1 MTSLT
6 AWIAADKRRATG
18 LYFASDSRR
27 SWEGSSQV
35 RDDCRKVFAA
45 EGTREIFAFAGDA
58 TFPPF
63 VLNKLCQLLKSEPQL
78 VNALDDPYMRSAWIF
93 AQIKAE
99 FDVLANKP
107 EYGFCILHGTRIGA
121 MHGAQFHLYEYS
133 YERGSDSL
141 AYGVLR
147 VDAGESISFY
157 LDGTEKSATLGT
169 RGTGHAIV
177 KSFVEK
183 ETKKLGNVSKAQF
196 SGFCTSVYSGQ
207 DKWSG
212 GPIQLV
218 GVLSIKDSLHFG
230 VVTPYGTFYRGS
242 TAIPLN
248 HASIRWRNTEF
259 EDVDVYGR
267 PK

>member
-18 LYFASDSRR
+18 LYFATDSRR
-27 SWEGSSQV
+27 SWEGTSEV
-35 RDDCRKVFAA
+35 KDDCTKVFVAD
-45 EGTREIFAFAGDA
+45 GTREIFAFAGDA

-63 VLNKLCQLLKSEPQL
+63 VLEKLCLLLKSEPQL
-78 VNALDDPYMRSAWIF
+78 VNALDNPYMRSAWIF

-99 FDVLANKP
+99 FDALTSKP
-107 EYGFCILHGTRIGA
+107 KYSFCILHGTRIGA
-121 MHGAQFHLYEYS
+121 MYGAVFHLYDYS
-133 YERGSDSL
+133 YARGSDSL
-141 AYGVLR
+141 EYGVLNI
-147 VDAGESISFY
+147 DAGDSISFY
-157 LDGTEKSATLGT
+157 LEGTEKSATVGT
-169 RGTGHAIV
+169 RGTGHVIV
-177 KSFVEK
+177 TSFVER
-183 ETKKLGNVSKAQF
+183 ETKKLGNVSRAQF
-196 SGFCTSVYSGQ
+196 SAFCAAVRSGQ

-230 VVTPYGTFYRGS
+230 VVTPHGTFYKGS
-242 TAIPLN
+242 TVIPVD

-267 PK
+267 LK